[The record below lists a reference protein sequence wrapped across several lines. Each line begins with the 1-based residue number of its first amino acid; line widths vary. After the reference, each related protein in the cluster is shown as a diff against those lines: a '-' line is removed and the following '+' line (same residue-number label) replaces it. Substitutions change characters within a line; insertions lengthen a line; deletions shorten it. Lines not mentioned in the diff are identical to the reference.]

1 MDPGSFIIL
10 PKLRLREVQKSLFKA
25 RRLGTTSTKS
35 QFRGCHE
42 IKDCRRS
49 ILNKWKTFPWV
60 IKMNF
65 IPCSYWDALSFCH
78 FSTGPLTPYPIGV
91 SDVGFMGKDRR
102 RSRSRSRRRCRK
114 SMDEVKMVDK
124 WIESQR
130 HIYLERLLHILHRER
145 SLLVFEEFPIVSCRI
160 FVFRWSSLFC
170 SSWIDDRQLRL
181 HVQSLTVR
189 RQFNLP
195 RHVLQERRGERGPL
209 ASFHFDVSWKL
220 SSAFWFVANRLTIGL
235 AKWYSELHA
244 GTNGGFIEV
253 AIVSL
258 LRVRISQLM
267 SAFQKDASNTNLIH
281 TILVVFLKLHWPCKK
296 AKVERCGSQ
305 LHEGKLQELLK
316 CSKKLPLFFPSTS
329 PVGRSL
335 SRSSNWTVG
344 GEMKNA

>member
-42 IKDCRRS
+42 IKNCRRS

-130 HIYLERLLHILHRER
+130 HIYIYMERLLHILHRER
-145 SLLVFEEFPIVSCRI
+145 SLLVFEEFPIVSCGISVLRWNSLCI
-160 FVFRWSSLFC
+160 IRRFVLLGLMTGNLDCILNPSLF
-170 SSWIDDRQLRL
+170 DD
-181 HVQSLTVR
+181 SLICRDKCCRNDEESEDHGHLSILLYFIVLKVVKWCQVHLGLLLTDWR
-189 RQFNLP
+189 S
-195 RHVLQERRGERGPL
+195 VLQNDIVNYML
-209 ASFHFDVSWKL
+209 ARMLD
-220 SSAFWFVANRLTIGL
+220 
-235 AKWYSELHA
+235 
-244 GTNGGFIEV
+244 
-253 AIVSL
+253 SL
-258 LRVRISQLM
+258 
-267 SAFQKDASNTNLIH
+267 K
-281 TILVVFLKLHWPCKK
+281 
-296 AKVERCGSQ
+296 
-305 LHEGKLQELLK
+305 
-316 CSKKLPLFFPSTS
+316 
-329 PVGRSL
+329 SL
-335 SRSSNWTVG
+335 
-344 GEMKNA
+344 